1 MYSIQNYVIK
11 FENDL
16 RRVGG
21 FIGVLRFP
29 PPIKLTARYNRNIVE
44 SGVKHRKP
52 TITNNYKIS
61 DKNLKNVG
69 N

>member
-1 MYSIQNYVIK
+1 MTCDGLVVLSEYS
-11 FENDL
+11 
-16 RRVGG
+16 G
-21 FIGVLRFP
+21 FLHQLNWP
-29 PPIKLTARYNRNIVE
+29 PRYNRNIVE